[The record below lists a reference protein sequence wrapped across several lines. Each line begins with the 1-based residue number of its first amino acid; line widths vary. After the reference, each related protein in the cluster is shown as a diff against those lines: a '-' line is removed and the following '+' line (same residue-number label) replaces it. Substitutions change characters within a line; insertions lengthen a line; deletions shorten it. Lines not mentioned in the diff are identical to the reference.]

1 MNWPRTNWLGHLRR
15 SLWAR
20 RLAVSLALGAAIALF
35 PLPASGGALW
45 DVGMGIGYAALAL
58 TATLYL
64 YPLRGEGLPHR
75 RLFTLSQHRHI
86 GWLALTLGSLHTSIL
101 LIAQPL
107 TSRYLLPSAPLYMLS
122 GTAAL
127 IALAILVPTGL
138 STRSSLRKTTA
149 ATASASTH
157 AILAA
162 LLLAL
167 IGAHIIGSHQLI
179 DTRVKAL
186 TTCLLL
192 AVPLW
197 WGALRGVRRL
207 GARHRTI
214 LQLATTIVSSA
225 AAITLLLLP
234 VPKASPHLLEPIT
247 APPTLP
253 IHFPHEKHTTVNCVT
268 CHHNF
273 VDKTGIGSCL
283 DCHRLPRP
291 DLTQSA
297 EATFH
302 TFCRDC
308 HTELAHTTAK
318 HGPTR
323 SCSACHLKPAATG

>member
-1 MNWPRTNWLGHLRR
+1 MRWLGHLRR

-20 RLAVSLALGAAIALF
+20 RLATCLALGAAIALF

-45 DVGMGIGYAALAL
+45 DIGMGIGYAALAL

-75 RLFTLSQHRHI
+75 RLFTLTQHRRI
-86 GWLALTLGSLHTSIL
+86 GWLALTLGALHTVIL

-107 TSRYLLPSAPLYMLS
+107 TSRYLLPSAPLYMLA
-122 GTAAL
+122 GIAAL
-127 IALAILVPTGL
+127 ITLAILVPTGL
-138 STRSSLRKTTA
+138 SARSSMRKTTA
-149 ATASASTH
+149 TATTPSSVSTH
-157 AILAA
+157 AVLAA

-167 IGAHIIGSHQLI
+167 IGGHIIGSHQLI

-192 AVPLW
+192 AMPLSW
-197 WGALRGVRRL
+197 AALRGVRRL
-207 GARHRTI
+207 STRNRTL
-214 LQLATTIVSSA
+214 LQLATTFLSSA
-225 AAITLLLLP
+225 AVVTLFLLSFP
-234 VPKASPHLLEPIT
+234 NTSAHLLEPIT

-253 IHFPHEKHTTVNCVT
+253 VHFPHEKHTTVNCVA

-273 VDKTGIGSCL
+273 IDKTGIGSCL
-283 DCHRLPRP
+283 DCHRRPRP

-308 HTELAHTTAK
+308 HTELARTTEK

-323 SCSACHLKPAATG
+323 SCSACHLKPGATG